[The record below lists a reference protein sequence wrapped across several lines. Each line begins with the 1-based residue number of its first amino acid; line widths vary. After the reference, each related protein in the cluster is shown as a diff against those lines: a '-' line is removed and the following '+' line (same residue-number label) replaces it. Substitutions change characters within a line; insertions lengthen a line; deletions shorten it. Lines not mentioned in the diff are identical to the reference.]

1 MPVELVSIYEEEFFR
16 FYDEDVVKFPLKS
29 TLDFKD
35 NELDKEVVSY
45 IVWYFTSYF
54 IDFAITC
61 HNFGKN

>member
-45 IVWYFTSYF
+45 IV
-54 IDFAITC
+54 
-61 HNFGKN
+61 